1 MEVGHLCE
9 KQTRAASPEGAR
21 PEAAAP
27 ILGPGPDRHAPGLVP
42 SRRVSGRRSEGPTS
56 PAEAGV
62 FLAGWAQILHAFGIV
77 GGAVTVSLS
86 QLSPVARGSEGVWGE
101 RIAASKW
108 GCAPLGR
115 GSALLRNVRGG
126 GLAGAAFLGRGP
138 PPFLLGTCPSPPHPL
153 LLTGWPPKKRSLV
166 PLSSTPLPMGM
177 EAPYARP
184 AVIKERTL
192 GA

>member
-1 MEVGHLCE
+1 MRE

-27 ILGPGPDRHAPGLVP
+27 ILGPGPDLHAPGLVP

-86 QLSPVARGSEGVWGE
+86 
-101 RIAASKW
+101 
-108 GCAPLGR
+108 
-115 GSALLRNVRGG
+115 
-126 GLAGAAFLGRGP
+126 
-138 PPFLLGTCPSPPHPL
+138 
-153 LLTGWPPKKRSLV
+153 
-166 PLSSTPLPMGM
+166 
-177 EAPYARP
+177 
-184 AVIKERTL
+184 
-192 GA
+192 